1 MKKMK
6 WICFFLFFCAGF
18 IFAQVLEKTIY
29 PNLDYDG
36 AVVLSEDDGDSSY
49 CYELIPGLGKTVVN
63 PTYNEIRRPFFV
75 FDLSSIEDSAS
86 VTAVEL
92 TYSTVGG
99 SGTFSITHV
108 EELLYFEA
116 EQDPETDWHSIG
128 DGTLLESGLSFGN
141 DNFYSSSIKT
151 LISNALNNDKTEI
164 TLGAYSSGTIATLEI
179 SLKVEYTIPA
189 PKIDLM
195 IQNDLNSS
203 GGGNIGV
210 GIYPANPLSKSSP
223 CNFKVRIKNKLNL
236 EAYDKQSVNNKTWY
250 FDDGEILGT
259 DSYWKKQKGAS
270 YTNLGENQS
279 ITTDLL
285 TIDDD
290 NAIFKAYLKVGYT
303 MSGSMLSNETWSDLM
318 DVTLDDTLKVPSS
331 VTLTINSNATV
342 DLNGYSIVSTGGTI
356 ILDDNADISSDIR
369 LMSGSSIAGLYPTLV
384 SAFEAGSTVEARS
397 DINLNGYT
405 VPENKTLTVLD
416 GATIRTASGEYF
428 NVCGTLNVDNAN
440 FTNSSGTW
448 GGLRFQSGSS
458 GRLQN
463 INISNA
469 AYGIYFNSA
478 STDSTDPSI
487 QIGQSFIQNCT
498 NYGIYVY
505 NSSPEIDSCWVYDEP
520 VYVNNGHPHI
530 EQCLFDDQAS
540 MGYSM
545 TIYSSI
551 PTFYRNEI
559 ISTDAQLT
567 MEVTNGSVVYFGNTP
582 PGLNYLEANEYA
594 DGVIWA
600 LSGSQVYLGN
610 TDNEIPPAPYH
621 GTQNSIIGGQGTSP
635 AYADGTSN
643 IYAELCWWGQTPP
656 PDCYGNVDYTPYLSD
671 PPSNVGSSF
680 YKTISAPV
688 DLKTFEDTSWTKA
701 RSMLAIAKGK
711 IKEGD
716 YAFAREYFSMIIE
729 RYPSSPQ
736 AYIALNSGVS
746 LCCKYK
752 EKDVIEFVDG
762 LLEKVQDKTLKAAIK
777 SKKVSQLRHLQ
788 RIDEAII
795 VSEQMLKENTDTEY
809 ELYALFDLFNYYH
822 KDLNK
827 PELAAEYL
835 AQLKDQYPDKNL
847 TLIARSDMGEDVSNI
862 KLAKCV
868 LPEEPLIEQET
879 ILPEAFALHHAY
891 PNPFNPSTCIRIEL
905 PESGELVLDILDI
918 RGRVV
923 DHMLMNKQ
931 AGRHEIPYAPKQL
944 STGMYFIRARF
955 KDRIQMQKIMYL
967 K

>member
-1 MKKMK
+1 
-6 WICFFLFFCAGF
+6 
-18 IFAQVLEKTIY
+18 
-29 PNLDYDG
+29 
-36 AVVLSEDDGDSSY
+36 
-49 CYELIPGLGKTVVN
+49 YELIPGLGKTVVN

-141 DNFYSSSIKT
+141 DNFYSNSIKT
-151 LISNALNNDKTEI
+151 LISNALNNDETEI

-236 EAYDKQSVNNKTWY
+236 EAYDKQSVNDYTWY
-250 FDDGEILGT
+250 FDDGEIEGT
-259 DSYWKKQKGAS
+259 DSYWDKEKGLNI
-270 YTNLGENQS
+270 TTLGSNQS
-279 ITTDLL
+279 ITTEAL
-285 TIDDD
+285 TTDDD
-290 NAIFKAYLKVGYT
+290 GATINAYLKIGYT

-318 DVTLDDTLKVPSS
+318 DVTLDDTLKVPSG
-331 VTLTINSNATV
+331 VTLSINSNATV

-369 LMSGSSIAGLYPTLV
+369 LMSGSSIAGLYPTLA
-384 SAFEAGSTVEARS
+384 SAFDAGSTVEARS
-397 DINLNGYT
+397 DISLNGYT

-416 GATIRTASGEYF
+416 GATIRSASGKYF
-428 NVCGTLNVDNAN
+428 DVSGTLNVDNAN

-469 AYGIYFNSA
+469 AYGMYFNSA

-487 QIGQSFIQNCT
+487 HVGQSFIQNCS

-530 EQCLFDDQAS
+530 EQCLFDDQVS

-582 PGLNYLEANEYA
+582 PGLNYLEASEYA

-610 TDNEIPPAPYH
+610 TDNETPPAPYH

-656 PDCYGNVDYTPYLSD
+656 PDCYGNVDYTPYLST

-680 YKTISAPV
+680 YKSISTPI
-688 DLKTFEDTSWTKA
+688 DFKTFEDTSWTKA
-701 RSMLAIAKGK
+701 RSMLAIANGK

-716 YAFAREYFSMIIE
+716 YAFAREYFSMVIE

-752 EKDVIEFVDG
+752 GKDVIEFVDE

-822 KDLNK
+822 KDLDK

-835 AQLKDQYPDKNL
+835 AQLKDKYPDNNL
-847 TLIARSDMGEDVSNI
+847 TLIARTDVGEDISDIMLTKKALNEESE
-862 KLAKCV
+862 
-868 LPEEPLIEQET
+868 PELTNAIPET
-879 ILPEAFALHHAY
+879 YEMYEAF
-891 PNPFNPSTCIRIEL
+891 PNPFNPNTTIEFALPVQSEVNCSIYNVRGVLVKEYRYEQNAGTHQIVWNASNVSSGIYLIRFVAEASDGS
-905 PESGELVLDILDI
+905 E
-918 RGRVV
+918 
-923 DHMLMNKQ
+923 
-931 AGRHEIPYAPKQL
+931 
-944 STGMYFIRARF
+944 TFI
-955 KDRIQMQKIMYL
+955 DYQKVTLL